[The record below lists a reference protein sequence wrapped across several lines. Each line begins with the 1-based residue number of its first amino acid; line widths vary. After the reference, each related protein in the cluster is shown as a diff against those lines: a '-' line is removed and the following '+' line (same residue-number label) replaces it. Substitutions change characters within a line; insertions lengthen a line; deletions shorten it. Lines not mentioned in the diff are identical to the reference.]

1 MPKLNLI
8 TPPDKLFNDNVDI
21 LLIHPSE
28 YVKKEAQETFKT
40 ITHDINVYLYELTET
55 QDYDWL
61 LSVAKSAKIV
71 ILDCDNC
78 TPETKKLESY
88 FIGKGNVFWL
98 TKGEV
103 SLYTLLSTKQ
113 IYNLDWLQGELNN
126 YESTE

>member
-28 YVKKEAQETFKT
+28 YVKQEAQETFKT
-40 ITHDINVYLYELTET
+40 ITNDINVYLYELTET

-71 ILDCDNC
+71 ILDCENC
-78 TPETKKLESY
+78 TPETKRLESY
-88 FIGKGNVFWL
+88 FISKSNVFWL